1 MVIFA
6 TRVGAHRANG
16 YRIGVVALGIDFELA
31 AAAQVDGHIR
41 VGEYREAFG
50 ASQGVFR

>member
-1 MVIFA
+1 MVVFD

-16 YRIGVVALGIDFELA
+16 YHIGVVALDIGFEQA
-31 AAAQVDGHIR
+31 AAAHADGHVR
-41 VGEYREAFG
+41 AGEYREAFG